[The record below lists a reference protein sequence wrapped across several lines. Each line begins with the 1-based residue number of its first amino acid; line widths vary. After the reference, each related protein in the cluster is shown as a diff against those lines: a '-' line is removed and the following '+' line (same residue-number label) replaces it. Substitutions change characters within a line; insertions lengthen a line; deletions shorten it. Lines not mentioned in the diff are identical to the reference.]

1 MPAAVP
7 VLLAALPV
15 AASPRPSFLL
25 LAGLALAALFSA
37 LSCTVAPAASASS
50 GAQIY
55 RLKCADCHG
64 AAGEGVAGKYR
75 EALTGDWALSKL
87 SHYVAK
93 NMPEDAPET
102 LSARDAAAVSAYIY
116 EAFYSPAAQE
126 RLNPARIQLAH
137 LTNRQFAVTVA
148 DLIGRFTPAPAPAP
162 AAESSGAPAAGL
174 GFTAYSNALRGRFD
188 AAKAV
193 HRGTDPAVDFVFVP
207 AGPARERFGPAAA
220 EFSAQWRGS
229 VFAEETGDYEF
240 VIRTPNSVR
249 VWINAEPGGTAA
261 DATLDVNVSNPKNP
275 DHRVTVRLL
284 GGRAYPLAIDYWA
297 LPEKAGDAPVPAL
310 ALRWKPPHGSETTVP
325 ARLLSTARVA
335 PTFVLAT
342 KFPADDS
349 SQGYERSLSV
359 SKAWDEAVTGAAF
372 EVANHVV
379 RRLAGTRPGDPARAA
394 KLGAFAEKFVA
405 AAFRRPLLAEEKSRF
420 IDLPL
425 TGAPDAETGLRRVVL
440 LALKSPQF
448 LYVDLPSPADAAHRT
463 AQRLAFALWDSAPDA
478 ALARAAAEGRLRA
491 PDEVRAQ
498 TDRMLADARTRAKV
512 REFFENW
519 LQLRYLEDLRKDA
532 QLFPDFSPEV
542 IADLR
547 TSLGL
552 FVDDTVWGERSDF
565 RDLLRSEF
573 LFANARLA
581 RFYGLPIPEGEG
593 FTRVAAPAGQ
603 RSGVLTH
610 PYLLAALSYKAASSP
625 IHRGVFLTRSIV
637 GRALKPPTVA
647 QTFDETTF
655 APGMTMR
662 EKVVRLTQ
670 AETCMGC
677 HSVINPLGFSLEWYD
692 AVGRFR
698 TADQDRPIDAAS
710 DYRDDDNRAVRLASA
725 RDVADFALG
734 DTRAQE
740 AFIEQLFQYLVKQPP
755 RAYGPDTLRRLRES
769 FVASGFHL
777 RKLVAE
783 IAVLA
788 AVHGESPPPEAVPL
802 RLTGLPLRE

>member
-1 MPAAVP
+1 M
-7 VLLAALPV
+7 
-15 AASPRPSFLL
+15 AASPRLPLLL
-25 LAGLALAALFSA
+25 LAGLAAAILLSA
-37 LSCTVAPAASASS
+37 LSCSVTPAASVAA
-50 GAQIY
+50 GEQIY
-55 RLKCADCHG
+55 RRQCADCHG
-64 AAGEGVAGKYR
+64 PAGEGVAGKYR
-75 EALTGDWALSKL
+75 EALVGDWALPKL
-87 SHYVAK
+87 AHYVAK

-102 LSARDAAAVSAYIY
+102 LSRRDADAVSAYIY
-116 EAFYSPAAQE
+116 HAFYSPAAQE

-148 DLIGRFTPAPAPAP
+148 DLVARFTPPPAPPP
-162 AAESSGAPAAGL
+162 AAETPDPAEVGL
-174 GFTAYSNALRGRFD
+174 RFTAYGNALRGRFD
-188 AAKAV
+188 AAKVAQ
-193 HRGTDPAVDFVFVP
+193 RGFDAAGIDFVFAP
-207 AGPARERFGPAAA
+207 GSAARARFGATD
-220 EFSAQWRGS
+220 EFSGQWRGT

-249 VWINAEPGGTAA
+249 VWINADPAGGAA
-261 DATLDVNVSNPKNP
+261 EATLDVNVSNPQNP
-275 DHRVTVRLL
+275 DQRVTVRLL

-297 LPEKAGDAPVPAL
+297 LPEKAGASPVPAL

-325 ARLLSTARVA
+325 ARLLAPGRAA

-379 RRLAGTRPGDPARAA
+379 RRLDRFAGTRPGDPARAA
-394 KLGAFAEKFVA
+394 KLAAFAEKFVA
-405 AAFRRPLLAEEKSRF
+405 AAFRRPLAEDEKARFVAGPLA
-420 IDLPL
+420 
-425 TGAPDAETGLRRVVL
+425 GAPDAETGLRRVVL

-448 LYVDLPSPADAAHRT
+448 LYVDLPGGAVGHRT

-478 ALARAAAEGRLRA
+478 ALARAAAEGRLA
-491 PDEVRAQ
+491 DPAELRAQ
-498 TDRMLADARTRAKV
+498 ADRMVLDPRTRAKL
-512 REFFENW
+512 REFFAGW
-519 LQLRYLEDLRKDA
+519 LQLRYLEDLGKDP
-532 QLFPDFSPEV
+532 QQFPGFNPEL
-542 IADLR
+542 IDDLR

-552 FVDDTVWGERSDF
+552 FVDDVVWGERSDF
-565 RDLLRSEF
+565 RELLRSEF

-581 RFYGLPIPEGEG
+581 RFYDLPAPESDG
-593 FTRVAAPAGQ
+593 FVRVAAPPGQ

-662 EKVVRLTQ
+662 EKVVRLTR
-670 AETCMGC
+670 AENCMGC

-698 TADQDRPIDAAS
+698 TADQGRPIDAAS
-710 DYRDDDNRAVRLASA
+710 DYHDDDNRTVRLAGA

-734 DTRAQE
+734 NARAQE
-740 AFIEQLFQYLVKQPP
+740 AFIEQLFQYLAKQPP
-755 RAYGPDTLRRLRES
+755 RAYGPGTLGRLRES
-769 FVASGFHL
+769 FVASGFHI

-788 AVHGESPPPEAVPL
+788 ARHGETPPPVLAAHVP
-802 RLTGLPLRE
+802 RPAP